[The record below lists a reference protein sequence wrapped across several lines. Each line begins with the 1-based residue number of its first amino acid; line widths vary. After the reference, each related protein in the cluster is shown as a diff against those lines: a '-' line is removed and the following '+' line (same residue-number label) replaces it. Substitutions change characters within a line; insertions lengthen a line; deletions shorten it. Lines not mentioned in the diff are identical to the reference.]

1 MTIKQLSETPIDKE
15 KSMCVGFQ
23 LTVKRARSTRKVDG
37 KTIQEVEWSDTTGE
51 MPGDVLMP
59 NPKQCSS
66 LTRAAIIN
74 VVVCWLQPGV
84 DGPKL
89 YVEQWF
95 FPKCDGD
102 GNPIYRN
109 GIRGYGDLPPD
120 FCQEDEAVPSMCR
133 NSVVREFVGG
143 IAARDGCLPQCTELN
158 KALIN
163 EWVEY
168 ILTGK

>member
-1 MTIKQLSETPIDKE
+1 MTIKQLLEMPIDKE
-15 KSMCVGFQ
+15 KSMCGGFQ

-37 KTIQEVEWSDTTGE
+37 KTLQEVEWSDATGE

-109 GIRGYGDLPPD
+109 GVRGYGDLPPD
-120 FCQEDEAVPSMCR
+120 YDPEDEFIVKGKVRMHVTCAMIQADSKLVGDWKE
-133 NSVVREFVGG
+133 VVNTIVDF
-143 IAARDGCLPQCTELN
+143 IM
-158 KALIN
+158 
-163 EWVEY
+163 
-168 ILTGK
+168 TGE